1 MNQAAPRA
9 FYLTLL
15 DSRSSF
21 AAVLAALLGA
31 IVLLLATRSIVSHP
45 PLYDEMLHV
54 TAAQGV
60 LATGK
65 PAIADGEYRR
75 ARLFTHMVAAS
86 FKSQGVS
93 LEAARTP
100 ALVAGILLVAVLGAW
115 VTFHAGFLAGAS
127 AAVLLACVPSTF
139 QLSVFARFYTLHGLV
154 VLCAAIA
161 AYEAVTSVRSK
172 AATAALAVVALV
184 FIAIAM
190 HLQPTTII
198 AVGAG
203 ILATTAIVLYDR
215 WNVFIVYFRSHRT
228 VLLAG
233 AAAVV
238 VVGLLLVWKLDLLS
252 MAGEVP
258 LWAAGQAT
266 RIQFY
271 LVEFANE
278 MPLFWPMLLP
288 AAFLGMLVRPRLT
301 AYCIVFFLSAIA
313 VHSVAAAKAER
324 YVYYTL
330 PFMFAVWG
338 VAVAGVFQQVVAGV
352 AAQFPTAPR
361 LLGPVAGLAL
371 IAFVALSAQ
380 ELQRTVRLLT
390 GRALPSDAP
399 MFVDVPDWSLTL
411 PALSSLSEAADLKVV
426 SSGVK
431 GVYYLGGY
439 DYEINASVV
448 LESESGEEFGRDSR
462 TGRKVISTAASL
474 NEVLDNA
481 KSALVVI
488 ERMKLGT
495 KSGVPAESV
504 AVLTRRCKEIELPI
518 ASAVAAWSC
527 QH

>member
-9 FYLTLL
+9 LYFTLL
-15 DSRSSF
+15 ESRSAL

-31 IVLLLATRSIVSHP
+31 LVLFLATRSILSHP

-60 LATGK
+60 VATGK
-65 PAIADGEYRR
+65 PVIADGEYPR
-75 ARLFTHMVAAS
+75 ARLFTHMVAKS
-86 FKSQGVS
+86 FEAQGVS

-100 ALVAGILLVAVLGAW
+100 ALVSGILLVALLGAW
-115 VTFHAGFLAGAS
+115 VARHAGFMAGAS
-127 AAVLLACVPSTF
+127 AAVLLASVPSTF

-154 VLCAAIA
+154 ILCAAIA

-172 AATAALAVVALV
+172 AATISLAVLALV
-184 FIAIAM
+184 FVAVAM
-190 HLQPTTII
+190 HLQPTTVI

-203 ILATTAIVLYDR
+203 VLATAAIVLYDH
-215 WNVFIVYFRSHRT
+215 WNAFMVYFRSHRT
-228 VLLAG
+228 VLVAG
-233 AAAVV
+233 AVAAVV
-238 VVGLLLVWKLDLLS
+238 VGALLVWKLDLLA
-252 MAGEVP
+252 MAGEAP

-288 AAFLGMLVRPRLT
+288 AAFLGLLVRPRLT

-338 VAVAGVFQQVVAGV
+338 VAVSGVFKQIAGGV
-352 AAQFPTAPR
+352 AAQFPTAR
-361 LLGPVAGLAL
+361 MLGPVAGLAV
-371 IAFVALSAQ
+371 IGFVVLSSQ
-380 ELQRTVRLLT
+380 ELQRTARLMT
-390 GRALPSDAP
+390 GRALPSDAT
-399 MFVDVPDWSLTL
+399 MFLDVPDWSLTL
-411 PALSSLSEAADLKVV
+411 PTLSPLAAAADLKIV

-431 GVYYLGGY
+431 GVYYLGDY

-448 LESESGEEFGRDSR
+448 LETESGEEFGKDLR

-481 KSALVVI
+481 STALVVI

-495 KSGVPAESV
+495 KSGVPTASV
-504 AVLTRRCKEIELPI
+504 EVLARRCTEIELPV

-527 QH
+527 KH